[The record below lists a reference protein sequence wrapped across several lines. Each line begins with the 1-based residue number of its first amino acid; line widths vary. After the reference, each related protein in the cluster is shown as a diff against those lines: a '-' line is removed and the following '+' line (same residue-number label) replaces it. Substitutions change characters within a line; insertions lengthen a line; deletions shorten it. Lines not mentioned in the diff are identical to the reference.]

1 MIYACSCLCGSAEP
15 LIRTAL
21 KDAGYRDPLGLIIHQ
36 GRDKSLALLEI
47 LPRGSE
53 ENQAKIEMLERLIRD
68 ESSWAVVVGVK
79 GNMLDWVNI
88 NRGGEKARIKLE
100 LMVGAFDQ

>member
-21 KDAGYRDPLGLIIHQ
+21 KDAGYRDPLGLMIHQ
-36 GRDKSLALLEI
+36 GRDKSLALLER
-47 LPRGSE
+47 LPRGSG
-53 ENQAKIEMLERLIRD
+53 ENQAKIEALKRLIQD